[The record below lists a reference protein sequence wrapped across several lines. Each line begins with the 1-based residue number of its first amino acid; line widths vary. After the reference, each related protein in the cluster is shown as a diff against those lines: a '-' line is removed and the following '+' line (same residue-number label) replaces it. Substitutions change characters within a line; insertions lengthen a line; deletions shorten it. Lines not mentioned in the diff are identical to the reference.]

1 MSDRREPRP
10 SESASRAAFARVTG
24 NPAGKAFR
32 TRPAP
37 PRPVIAGPERRMPK
51 GMMNP
56 IEAEKR
62 IQRLEYA
69 VMALG

>member
-1 MSDRREPRP
+1 
-10 SESASRAAFARVTG
+10 
-24 NPAGKAFR
+24 
-32 TRPAP
+32 
-37 PRPVIAGPERRMPK
+37 MPK